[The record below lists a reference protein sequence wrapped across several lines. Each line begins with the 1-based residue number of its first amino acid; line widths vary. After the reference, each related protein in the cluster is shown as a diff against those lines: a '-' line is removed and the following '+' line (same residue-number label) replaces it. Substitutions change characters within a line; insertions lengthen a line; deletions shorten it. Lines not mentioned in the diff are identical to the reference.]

1 MTRPLANGHTSVVP
15 SVVSIMRTRRAWA
28 TVTAAAVTALVLSA
42 CSPTTVSGTAIS
54 SSASVTTP
62 KAPVPTLTTTATPR
76 PTTTTTTAPRPA
88 DPLTSDVVR
97 ALTDVDA
104 YWESTLGQRITVD
117 VAAFDSRIEERP
129 TCGGVPYGR
138 AGYCAMKSGND
149 KIRWDRAAFEP
160 MERDG
165 DDVAVAIAM
174 AHEYGHAVQDA
185 TGLPQA
191 ELQADCLSGVFIG
204 AKGKRYG
211 GSPQAA
217 MTAVF
222 EDDGARKAAFVKGLE
237 GVAASDPLAYCVAA
251 YPA

>member
-1 MTRPLANGHTSVVP
+1 MTRPLADGHTTVVP
-15 SVVSIMRTRRAWA
+15 SVVSGMNARRK
-28 TVTAAAVTALVLSA
+28 VTTAVTTGLVTVALVLSA
-42 CSPTTVSGTAIS
+42 CSPTTAGTATNLET
-54 SSASVTTP
+54 ASLTTP
-62 KAPVPTLTTTATPR
+62 KAPVPTITAQPA
-76 PTTTTTTAPRPA
+76 PTTTAPRPT
-88 DPLTSDVVR
+88 DPLTNDVIR

-117 VAAFDSRIEERP
+117 VEAFDSRIEERP

-160 MERDG
+160 MERNG

-174 AHEYGHAVQDA
+174 AHEYGHAVQDVM
-185 TGLPQA
+185 GLPQA

-204 AKGKRYG
+204 AKGKRYD

-217 MTAVF
+217 MNAVF
-222 EDDGARKAAFVKGLE
+222 GDDGARKAAFVKGLD
-237 GVAASDPLAYCVAA
+237 GVTASDPLAYCVAA